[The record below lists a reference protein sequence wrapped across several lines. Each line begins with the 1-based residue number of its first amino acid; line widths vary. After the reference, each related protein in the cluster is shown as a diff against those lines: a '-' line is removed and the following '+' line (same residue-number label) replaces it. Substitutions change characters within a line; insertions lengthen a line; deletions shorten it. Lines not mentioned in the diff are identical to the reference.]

1 MDALKL
7 RASIRLGRDQFET
20 AISDLREALNDQ
32 PRSTELMLMLAS
44 AYERSGAIELA
55 DKQFADAIKAS
66 KFNVAVGLGYV
77 SFLRRHGGADRAYDF
92 LTEMANRWP
101 NNVQVLSA
109 LAEAKLA
116 RQDWVGAQQIGETI
130 LRVSKARGV
139 GDLILGVALSGEQ
152 KNDESIA
159 AFQDAVAADPSA
171 PQPMAALVGALV
183 RANKTDRAVAFLQNV
198 LKENPTNAE
207 AHVLLGSMA
216 LANNKP
222 DEAEKNF
229 RAAIAGQP
237 KDPTGYGALAD
248 LDVRQKNVDAAVD
261 VMRAGL
267 KEQPNS
273 PNLHL
278 GLAGLLERKGDYEAA
293 ISEYEYLIKQQPGSL
308 VIINNLASLL
318 TDHRTDKA
326 SLERAQVLAASLRDS
341 QVSQFKDTLGW
352 INYRQG
358 DAKAAVPLLEAAA
371 AGLPNAAS
379 VHYHLGMSYVGI
391 GEVAKASAQFNEALA
406 RAPDQELEE
415 KIKTELRKIAVQ

>member
-1 MDALKL
+1 MDAADKIIADVLTKDSRNVDALKL
-7 RASIRLGRDQFET
+7 RATIRLGRDQFET
-20 AISDLREALNDQ
+20 AISDLREALNDR

-66 KFNVAVGLGYV
+66 NFNVTVGLGYV

-92 LTEMANRWP
+92 LTELANRWP

-116 RQDWVGAQQIGETI
+116 RKDWVGAQQIGETI

-159 AFQDAVAADPSA
+159 AFQDAVAADPAA

-183 RANKTDRAVAFLQNV
+183 RAKKTDQAVAFLQNV
-198 LKENPTNAE
+198 LKENPTSSE
-207 AHVLLGSMA
+207 AHVLLGSIA

-229 RAAIAGQP
+229 RAAITSQP
-237 KDPTGYGALAD
+237 KDTTGYGALAD

-261 VMRAGL
+261 VLRAGL

-273 PNLHL
+273 ANLQMA
-278 GLAGLLERKGDYEAA
+278 LAGLLERKGEYEAA
-293 ISEYEYLIKQQPGSL
+293 ISEYEFLLKQQPGSL

-326 SLERAQVLAASLRDS
+326 SLERAQVLAASLRDFRFPS
-341 QVSQFKDTLGW
+341 SRTPSVGSITVRVMQRPQ
-352 INYRQG
+352 YRFLRRQRQ
-358 DAKAAVPLLEAAA
+358 ASPMI
-371 AGLPNAAS
+371 LPCITIS
-379 VHYHLGMSYVGI
+379 
-391 GEVAKASAQFNEALA
+391 E
-406 RAPDQELEE
+406 
-415 KIKTELRKIAVQ
+415 